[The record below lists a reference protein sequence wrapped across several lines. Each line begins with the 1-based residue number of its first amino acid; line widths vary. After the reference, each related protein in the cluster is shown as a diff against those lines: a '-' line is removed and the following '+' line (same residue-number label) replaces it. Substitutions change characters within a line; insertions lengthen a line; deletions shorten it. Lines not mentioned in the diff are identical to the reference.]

1 MLVKAVK
8 RVRCGRFGGA
18 GPVRPASPAGR
29 AAYAGRVQA
38 PRLVATDVDGTLL
51 DPDHRVPARAAAVIE
66 RVVAA
71 GVGFVLVTGRP
82 PRWVPPVV
90 RELPVA
96 RLAVCANGA
105 VLYDAV
111 DDRVLWSRTLS
122 ADTLLELA
130 EATAEVLPGSGL
142 AVERVG
148 ASADDSSVVQFVAEP
163 AYVHAWPNP
172 DHTSVERTELLTQ
185 PAIKMLARA
194 PDLSS
199 DAMVAALSPAIGHL
213 ADLTFSHPRGLVEM
227 SLPGV
232 TKATG
237 LAAVAADLGVDAADV
252 VAFGD
257 MPNDLPML
265 EWAGHGVA
273 MGNAHPALLDV
284 ADEVTASNGDDGLAV
299 VLERWF

>member
-1 MLVKAVK
+1 
-8 RVRCGRFGGA
+8 
-18 GPVRPASPAGR
+18 
-29 AAYAGRVQA
+29 VQA

-51 DPDHRVPARAAAVIE
+51 DPYDRVTPRAAAVID
-66 RVVAA
+66 RLVAA
-71 GVGFVLVTGRP
+71 GVTFVLVTGRP
-82 PRWVPPVV
+82 PRWIPPILA
-90 RELPVA
+90 ELGALA

-111 DDRVLWSRTLS
+111 DDAVLWSRTLLT
-122 ADTLLELA
+122 DTLVALA
-130 EATAEVLPGSGL
+130 EATSEVLPGSGL

-148 ASADDSSVVQFVAEP
+148 RTADDSSVTQFIAEP

-172 DHTSVERTELLTQ
+172 DHSSVERAELLTQ

-194 PDLSS
+194 PGLSS
-199 DAMVAALSPAIGHL
+199 DAMVAALAPAVGHL

-227 SLPGV
+227 SPPGV

-237 LAAVAADLGVDAADV
+237 LAEVARHLGVAAADV

-257 MPNDLPML
+257 MPNDLEML
-265 EWAGHGVA
+265 RWAGHGVA
-273 MGNAHPALLDV
+273 MGNAHPVLLDI
-284 ADEVTASNGDDGLAV
+284 ADEVTASNADDGVAV

>member
-1 MLVKAVK
+1 
-8 RVRCGRFGGA
+8 
-18 GPVRPASPAGR
+18 
-29 AAYAGRVQA
+29 VQA

-51 DPDHRVPARAAAVIE
+51 DPDDRVTPRATAVID
-66 RVVAA
+66 RLIAA
-71 GVGFVLVTGRP
+71 DVEFVLVTGRP
-82 PRWVPPVV
+82 PRWIPPIVAQ
-90 RELPVA
+90 LPAA

-111 DDRVLWSRTLS
+111 DDRVLWSRTLA
-122 ADTLLELA
+122 ADTLVELA

-148 ASADDSSVVQFVAEP
+148 ERADDSSVELFVAEP
-163 AYVHAWPNP
+163 DYVHAWPNP
-172 DHTSVERTELLTQ
+172 DHASVERAALLTE

-199 DAMVAALSPAIGHL
+199 DAMVAALTPVIGHL

-227 SLPGV
+227 SPPGV

-237 LAAVAADLGVDAADV
+237 LAEVARELGVDAADV

-257 MPNDLPML
+257 MPNDLAML
-265 EWAGHGVA
+265 AWAGRPYAVASGHPAVLAAVTGRVLPPEQDGVA
-273 MGNAHPALLDV
+273 RELELLFD
-284 ADEVTASNGDDGLAV
+284 L
-299 VLERWF
+299 

>member
-1 MLVKAVK
+1 
-8 RVRCGRFGGA
+8 
-18 GPVRPASPAGR
+18 
-29 AAYAGRVQA
+29 VQA

-51 DPDHRVPARAAAVIE
+51 DPDDRVSPRAAAVIG
-66 RVVAA
+66 RLVAA

-82 PRWVPPVV
+82 PRWIPPVV
-90 RELPVA
+90 AELDVA

-111 DDRVLWSRTLS
+111 DDRVLWSRTL
-122 ADTLLELA
+122 APATLVELA
-130 EATAEVLPGSGL
+130 EAASEVLPGCGL

-148 ASADDSSVVQFVAEP
+148 ASADDSSVAQFVAEP

-172 DHTSVERTELLTQ
+172 DHSPAERSALLAA

-194 PDLSS
+194 PELSS
-199 DAMVAALSPAIGHL
+199 DAMVAALTPVVGHL

-227 SLPGV
+227 SPPGV

-237 LAAVAADLGVDAADV
+237 LAEVASRLDVAAADV

-257 MPNDLPML
+257 MPNDLEML
-265 EWAGHGVA
+265 RWAGHGVA
-273 MGNAHPALLDV
+273 MGNAHPALRDV
-284 ADEVTASNGDDGLAV
+284 ADEITASNGDDGLAV

>member
-1 MLVKAVK
+1 M
-8 RVRCGRFGGA
+8 
-18 GPVRPASPAGR
+18 
-29 AAYAGRVQA
+29 QA

-82 PRWVPPVV
+82 PRWIPPVV
-90 RELPVA
+90 QELTVA

-172 DHTSVERTELLTQ
+172 DHTSVERTELLAQ